1 MTQHT
6 KQADTAAAYSS
17 LALASPPSRKQRTF
31 RLLGAVLLVYLVTV
45 GLTKIFYE
53 MRGLGSLQQY
63 LWTAAML
70 LQVYVPAW
78 LLYRHDLTIAHFG
91 LHMRRWPRSVLY
103 AGGLFVLLLIP
114 SVVGHHLW
122 QMWLGRDERPTISL
136 QKFSESLQGEPLW
149 VDPRDVQVYTSK
161 GPDEQITVRWQHP
174 IHGVLQS
181 DGLIHVVDGLRWI
194 DGPIRAKE
202 IRINGSGGAQPLFVR
217 LTVEGSFLS
226 FSFQRERRP
235 LPASFLRFGPQRT
248 TQSSTTL
255 YKNLFWLLQL
265 VLLQLLMV
273 ALPEEFFYRGYLLTR
288 MDAIWPVRTLWG
300 IPLSW
305 GNLLSSL
312 LFAFTHFLFG
322 FQAYRLSVFFPSL
335 LFGALRQKTNS
346 LLAPILLHAASNIL
360 MKILE
365 LAYL

>member
-1 MTQHT
+1 M
-6 KQADTAAAYSS
+6 
-17 LALASPPSRKQRTF
+17 PPTRKQRTF

-103 AGGLFVLLLIP
+103 AGGLFLLLLIP
-114 SVVGHHLW
+114 SVIGHHLW
-122 QMWLGRDERPTISL
+122 QMWLGRDERPTIAL
-136 QKFSESLQGEPLW
+136 QKFPESLQGEPLW
-149 VDPRDVQVYTSK
+149 DDPRHVQVYASK
-161 GPDEQITVRWQHP
+161 SQDEQITLRWQHP
-174 IHGVLQS
+174 IHGTLQS
-181 DGLIHVVDGLRWI
+181 NGLIHVIDGVRWI

-202 IRINGSGGAQPLFVR
+202 IRLNGGSGAQPLFVR
-217 LTVEGSFLS
+217 FTVEGSFLALS
-226 FSFQRERRP
+226 LQRDRRP
-235 LPASFLRFGPQRT
+235 LLSSHLRFGPQRT
-248 TQSSTTL
+248 TQSSSTL
-255 YKNLFWLLQL
+255 HKSLFWLLQL
-265 VLLQLLMV
+265 LLLQLLMV

-305 GNLLSSL
+305 GNLLSSV

-335 LFGALRQKTNS
+335 LFGALRQKTHS
-346 LLAPILLHAASNIL
+346 LLAPILLHAASNVL